1 MEHSSDKQ
9 ALYKHEV
16 LREWLIAEAA
26 DTDDERLR
34 ITLESIGDLHAAIAC
49 VVRSYLEDL
58 TLVAALGIRLDEMQ
72 SRLARLEAR
81 ADEKRVLVTSVMEQ
95 AEIKKLTEP
104 DFTLTMRRTLPPLI
118 VTDESAVPA
127 AFWIVQAPILDTP
140 GLTSALRCGQA
151 IPGAKLGS
159 GHPVISVRSN

>member
-1 MEHSSDKQ
+1 MKPSSEEQ
-9 ALYKHEV
+9 ALDKREA

-34 ITLESIGDLHAAIAC
+34 ITLASVGHLRTAIAC
-49 VVRSYLEDL
+49 VIRSYLEDL
-58 TLVAALGIRLDEMQ
+58 TLAAALGIRLDEMQ

-81 ADEKRVLVTSVMEQ
+81 ADEKRLLVTSVMEQ
-95 AEIKKLTEP
+95 AEVSTLAEP
-104 DFTLTMRRTLPPLI
+104 DFTVTMRRTLPPLI

-127 AFWIVQAPILDTP
+127 AYWIPQSPILDTQS
-140 GLTSALRCGQA
+140 LTSALRCGQT
-151 IPGAKLGS
+151 IPGAKLGQ